1 MLSNSPEYN
10 SRETMRFR
18 NRYNI
23 NLYENSLKRDIAS
36 LEEKNRLEA
45 DWYDDEAE
53 SASSQ
58 KADASGLLPM
68 DSEFEDW
75 FGAFYDN
82 PGYEFAYDRDWAYF
96 SAFSHGKSLKF
107 LELGF
112 GNGCL
117 SRFFLRRGI
126 DVYSNEISVKYAKF
140 LMNSQQGARAVRS
153 YAEIL
158 PYKDCSFD
166 LVATFLA
173 LHHFNL
179 DLSLAEIYRVL
190 KPGGKGVFMEP
201 LLNSKMLYLLRQFVP
216 ISDNESPGGGGINSG
231 ELRTKLEAAGF
242 RYRIREYEF
251 ITRLERFPVIN
262 RFQRILRKIDYALL
276 SNLPVMRHF
285 ARTAVVE
292 IFKPD

>member
-1 MLSNSPEYN
+1 
-10 SRETMRFR
+10 MRYR

-23 NLYENSLKRDIAS
+23 NLYINPLKRDSAS
-36 LEEKNRLEA
+36 LEKKNQLEA
-45 DWYDDEAE
+45 EWYDDEAE
-53 SASSQ
+53 SAFSQ
-58 KADASGLLPM
+58 ISTDVGLLPM
-68 DSEFEDW
+68 DAVFEDW

-82 PGYEFAYDRDWAYF
+82 PDAKFPFDRDWAYF

-126 DVYSNEISVKYAKF
+126 DVYSNEISKKYSLF
-140 LMNSQQGARAVRS
+140 LMNTNPDAKAVRS
-153 YAEIL
+153 CAEIL
-158 PYKDCSFD
+158 PYKDDSFD

-201 LLNSKMLYLLRQFVP
+201 LLNSKMLYLLRQYIPVA
-216 ISDNESPGGGGINSG
+216 DNESPGGGGINSA
-231 ELRTKLEAAGF
+231 ELRKNLKAAGF
-242 RYRIREYEF
+242 RYRIREYELL
-251 ITRLERFPVIN
+251 TRLERIPVLN
-262 RFQRILRKIDYALL
+262 KFQRTLRKIDYAILL
-276 SNLPVMRHF
+276 YLPFLKHL
-285 ARTAVVE
+285 ARTTVIE
-292 IFKPD
+292 IFKPA